1 MVSGARV
8 LLLGSSQT
16 PQKVRDLCVDSD
28 FFTEPITEE
37 DIKGPQAD
45 VIVSFGYRHV
55 IPSPVLSACICPL
68 VNVHISLLPWNR
80 GADPNFWSWVEN
92 TPKGVSVHRII
103 EGLDKGEIFA
113 QESLDI
119 SKVHTL
125 RSSYDLLIRTAT
137 DLLLDSL
144 PAIASHVASTS
155 DQVGVGS
162 YHRAADKEAHMAAL
176 THGYDTRC
184 DDLLRYGERH
194 GLWRDV

>member
-8 LLLGSSQT
+8 LLLGSAQT
-16 PQKVRDLCVDSD
+16 PQQVRNLCADSD
-28 FFTEPITEE
+28 FLTERISEE
-37 DIKGPQAD
+37 DIQGPQAD

-55 IPSPVLSACICPL
+55 IPSTVLSACLCPL

-92 TPKGVSVHRII
+92 TPKGVSVHRIS

-125 RSSYDLLIRTAT
+125 RSSYDVLIKRAT

-144 PAIASHVASTS
+144 PAIASQVAASS

-162 YHRAADKEAHMAAL
+162 YHRAVDKEAHMAAL
-176 THGYDTRC
+176 TDGYDTRC
-184 DDLLRYGERH
+184 DDLMRYGERN